1 MSEQRG
7 ARYTRVGRAQLA
19 TTKQAFL
26 LRHDSLDVNPD
37 SFYPSTS
44 RAYFLRWLLFGGAR
58 YSVRSGKTLGV
69 PCVSMVQAQ

>member
-7 ARYTRVGRAQLA
+7 ARYTRVGQAQLA

-44 RAYFLRWLLFGGAR
+44 RAYFLRWLLLA
-58 YSVRSGKTLGV
+58 VL
-69 PCVSMVQAQ
+69 